1 MSFSLIED
9 ELEKLITDKMN
20 LLECR
25 HSIYLNLNVGLEIHG
40 IRRFTNAIRESAHS
54 VKKDPDSI

>member
-9 ELEKLITDKMN
+9 ELEKLIADKMN

-25 HSIYLNLNVGLEIHG
+25 HSIYLNLNVGLEI
-40 IRRFTNAIRESAHS
+40 TESA
-54 VKKDPDSI
+54 DSQMLFANLLIL